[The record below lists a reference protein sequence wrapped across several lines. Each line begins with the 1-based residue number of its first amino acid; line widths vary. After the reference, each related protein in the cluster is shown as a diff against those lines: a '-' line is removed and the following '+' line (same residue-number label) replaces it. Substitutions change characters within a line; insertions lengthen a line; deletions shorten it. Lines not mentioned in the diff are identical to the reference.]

1 MGQGQTMKKI
11 ILIGL
16 LMCGCAGREPMSYE
30 QRMTL
35 ASVGAAMQDWGN
47 RPQNVYVQP
56 QYYTPPVW
64 QPQQMPSYQP
74 TFYQIDTPGYQ
85 RANGA
90 SAGQIHY

>member
-1 MGQGQTMKKI
+1 MKKI

-16 LMCGCAGREPMSYE
+16 LMCGCAGREPLTYE

-47 RPQNVYVQP
+47 RPQSVYVQP
-56 QYYTPPVW
+56 TYQFQSGLPVAM
-64 QPQQMPSYQP
+64 PQIAP

-90 SAGQIHY
+90 SPGQIHY